1 MGREVRIT
9 FDLPVIQL
17 DDAVAGILITV
28 IVAYHKYRFSSGLQL
43 GQDLKIEN
51 VSTGPLKTLP
61 LPDPSDLTAYA
72 IRRHRQTIT
81 T

>member
-1 MGREVRIT
+1 MGREISIP
-9 FDLPVIQL
+9 FEMPVIQL

-51 VSTGPLKTLP
+51 VSTGPLKTV
-61 LPDPSDLTAYA
+61 YA